1 MMLLYSYCYRFHL
14 CIFPLCVR
22 TQPVLSYILE
32 SKDSG
37 FRAVCI
43 FPWNINYAFLS
54 RYLLFSI
61 YIYVV
66 GGFVAEYK
74 GSAMTVN
81 QWREEEEGLLCLPRL
96 SIYLS
101 KVKLSFL
108 LSPPMSSSLSK
119 TWKSPPLRLDGLEYA
134 WGSNSSPFALGITLH
149 RISSDVI
156 DVVAEGDFKLESPS
170 SK

>member
-1 MMLLYSYCYRFHL
+1 MG
-14 CIFPLCVR
+14 V
-22 TQPVLSYILE
+22 
-32 SKDSG
+32 
-37 FRAVCI
+37 
-43 FPWNINYAFLS
+43 
-54 RYLLFSI
+54 
-61 YIYVV
+61 
-66 GGFVAEYK
+66 FVAEYK

-81 QWREEEEGLLCLPRL
+81 QWRVEEEGLLCLPRL

-156 DVVAEGDFKLESPS
+156 DVVQSSEGDFKLESPS
-170 SK
+170 RHPSKGDSKKLGYILVWKHLWNDNNNFILLVTYLVVEIFDFTRKIR

>member
-1 MMLLYSYCYRFHL
+1 
-14 CIFPLCVR
+14 
-22 TQPVLSYILE
+22 
-32 SKDSG
+32 
-37 FRAVCI
+37 
-43 FPWNINYAFLS
+43 
-54 RYLLFSI
+54 
-61 YIYVV
+61 
-66 GGFVAEYK
+66 
-74 GSAMTVN
+74 MTVN

-156 DVVAEGDFKLESPS
+156 DVVQSSEGDFKLESPS
-170 SK
+170 KQGRLQEVRLHFSMETFVKRQQQFYPFSYLFGSWNLWFHEKNKVKYFTFIFMGFLNIKLHFASACNFGTPFWKIV